1 MERNGMSA
9 SHEQRVRVT
18 RTDIARGLDALGI
31 RPGESVYVHSSLS
44 AFGHVCGG
52 ADTVIDALL
61 DAVGAQGTV
70 VMPTFTWQRNHAQPV
85 LVFDVANDPSETGR
99 ITEVFRRRPGV
110 LRNEHVCHSTA
121 AFGPAAGHV
130 TGGNVHPF
138 AFDASLYR
146 CYELNSW
153 YVLLGCG
160 FSSATA
166 LHTAEEI
173 VQVPY
178 RHYRDFKGSEVI
190 RPDGIRV
197 PAVSVEFLRNPSYV
211 NDFAKMDAVFER
223 DGLLRHARVGNA
235 RLTSARIREVVDL
248 GVQYLKQDI
257 GYLLD
262 EPSRARWRAAQ
273 HRDA

>member
-1 MERNGMSA
+1 MGTSSDPRA
-9 SHEQRVRVT
+9 QVT

-31 RPGESVYVHSSLS
+31 RPGEIVYVHSSLS
-44 AFGHVCGG
+44 AFGHVHGG

-61 DAVGAQGTV
+61 DTVGAQGTV
-70 VMPTFTWQRNHAQPV
+70 VMPTFTWQRNHARPT
-85 LVFDVANDPSETGR
+85 LVFNVAHDPSETGR
-99 ITEVFRRRPGV
+99 ITEVFRRRRGV
-110 LRNEHVCHSTA
+110 VRNEHVCHSTA
-121 AFGPAAGHV
+121 AFGPAADDV
-130 TGGNVHPF
+130 MGGSVHPF

-153 YVLLGCG
+153 YLLLGCG

-178 RHYRDFKGSEVI
+178 RHYRNFQGSVVI
-190 RPDGIRV
+190 RPDGTHV
-197 PAVSVEFLRNPSYV
+197 PAESVEFLRNPGYA

-223 DGLLRHARVGNA
+223 DGILRHARVGNA
-235 RLTSARIREVVDL
+235 LLTSARIRDVIDRA
-248 GVQYLKQDI
+248 VQYLKQDI

-273 HRDA
+273 EREA